1 MPSPAWTA
9 ADVAR
14 TEDIRNKLVPTTATV
29 PDEPLAIVDRA
40 VHICEVGLRD
50 GLQLVRQVVPT
61 DVKRRLAAAL
71 LDSGI
76 AEIDATSF
84 VPPHAFPQFA
94 DAAQIVAHV
103 RHVSD
108 SAGRN
113 VLVGALAPNLKGA
126 ERAVEAGAGA
136 LYSIVSVSRSHN
148 LANVRRTIEQQAAIT
163 ADIKALIDRHPVG
176 SRPRL
181 IAALPTAFGCSLEGR
196 VPVADV
202 CRVAVMMSEI
212 GADEITL
219 ADTVGYADPRL
230 IKVVVKAVRDAVGRD
245 MPLRLHLHDTMG
257 LGLANVLAGL
267 EVGITRFDASAGGLG
282 GCPFAPGASGNIAT
296 EDLVFMLEQMGLR
309 TGIDLGKLL
318 QATDLLAQSL
328 PEERIR
334 SHVHEAGVPKIYGVA
349 S

>member
-1 MPSPAWTA
+1 M
-9 ADVAR
+9 
-14 TEDIRNKLVPTTATV
+14 PTTATA
-29 PDEPLAIVDRA
+29 PDRALAIFDRT

-61 DVKRRLAAAL
+61 DVKGALAAAL

-94 DAAQIVAHV
+94 DAAQIFAHV
-103 RHVSD
+103 RHLSD
-108 SAGRN
+108 SAGRDV
-113 VLVGALAPNLKGA
+113 VLGALAPNLKGA
-126 ERAVEAGAGA
+126 VRAMAAGARA

-148 LANVRRTIEQQAAIT
+148 LANVRRTIEQQAQIT
-163 ADIKALIDRHPVG
+163 ADIKALIDTHAVG

-181 IAALPTAFGCSLEGR
+181 IAGLPTSFGCSLEGR
-196 VPVADV
+196 VPVTDV
-202 CRVAVMMSEI
+202 CRVAVMMKEI

-219 ADTVGYADPRL
+219 ADTVGYADPTL
-230 IKVVVKAVRDAVGRD
+230 IKVVVRAVRDAVGKE

-267 EVGITRFDASAGGLG
+267 EVDITRFDASIGGLG

-318 QATDLLAQSL
+318 QATDLLARNL
-328 PEERIR
+328 PDERIR
-334 SHVHEAGVPKIYGVA
+334 SHVYEAGVPKIYGVG

>member
-1 MPSPAWTA
+1 MSSPAWTA

-14 TEDIRNKLVPTTATV
+14 TEDIRKKLVPTTATV

-50 GLQLVRQVVPT
+50 GLQLVRKVVPT
-61 DVKRRLAAAL
+61 DVKRRLVTAL

-163 ADIKALIDRHPVG
+163 ADIKALIDRHAVS

-230 IKVVVKAVRDAVGRD
+230 IKVVVKAVRDAVGKD

-267 EVGITRFDASAGGLG
+267 EVGITRFDASTGGLG